1 VNPFAVLGVDDSAGD
16 AAVRAAYLAA
26 VRAHPPDRDPAGFR
40 RIREAYD
47 AIRDEDRRLALRLF
61 GPPPLDRLE
70 ALLDAFPDERRHV
83 GPDAWLAVLRE
94 ARR

>member
-1 VNPFAVLGVDDSAGD
+1 MNPFAVLGLDESADD

-26 VRAHPPDRDPAGFR
+26 VRGHPPDRDPTGFQ

-47 AIRDEDRRLALRLF
+47 AIRDEDRRLELRLF
-61 GPPPLDRLE
+61 GPPPLERLE
-70 ALLDAFPDERRHV
+70 ALVDAFPDERHHV
-83 GPDAWLAVLRE
+83 GPEAWLAVLRE

>member
-1 VNPFAVLGVDDSAGD
+1 MNPFAVLGLDETADD

-26 VRAHPPDRDPAGFR
+26 VRAHPPDRDPEGFQG
-40 RIREAYD
+40 IREAYD
-47 AIRDEDRRLALRLF
+47 AIRDEDRRLELRLF

-83 GPDAWLAVLRE
+83 GPDPWLAVLRE
-94 ARR
+94 RER

>member
-1 VNPFAVLGVDDSAGD
+1 MNPFAVLGLDETADD

-26 VRAHPPDRDPAGFR
+26 VRVHPPDRDPAEFQ

-47 AIRDEDRRLALRLF
+47 AIRDEDRRLELRLF

-70 ALLDAFPDERRHV
+70 ALLEAFPDERRHV

>member
-1 VNPFAVLGVDDSAGD
+1 VNPFAVLGLDEDASD
-16 AAVRAAYLAA
+16 AAARTAYLAA
-26 VRAHPPDRDPAGFR
+26 VRAHPPDRDPSGFQ

-47 AIRDEDRRLALRLF
+47 AIRDEDRRLDLRLF

-83 GPDAWLAVLRE
+83 GPAPWLAVLRE
-94 ARR
+94 TRR

>member
-1 VNPFAVLGVDDSAGD
+1 MNPFAVLGLDEDVSD

-26 VRAHPPDRDPAGFR
+26 IRAHPPDRDPAGFQ

-47 AIRDEDRRLALRLF
+47 AIRDEDRRLDLRLF

-83 GPDAWLAVLRE
+83 GPDPWLAVLRE
-94 ARR
+94 TRR

>member
-1 VNPFAVLGVDDSAGD
+1 MNPFAVLGLDEDASD

-26 VRAHPPDRDPAGFR
+26 VRAHPPDRDPAGFQ

-47 AIRDEDRRLALRLF
+47 AIRDEDRRLDLRLF
-61 GPPPLDRLE
+61 GPPPLDHLE

-83 GPDAWLAVLRE
+83 GPDPWLAVLRE
-94 ARR
+94 TRR

>member
-1 VNPFAVLGVDDSAGD
+1 VNPFAVLGLEEDASD

-26 VRAHPPDRDPAGFR
+26 VRAHPPDRDPAGFQ

-47 AIRDEDRRLALRLF
+47 AIRDEDRRLDLRLF

-83 GPDAWLAVLRE
+83 GPDPWLAVLRE
-94 ARR
+94 TRR

>member
-1 VNPFAVLGVDDSAGD
+1 MNPFAVLGLDEDASD

-26 VRAHPPDRDPAGFR
+26 VRAHPPDRDPAGFQ

-47 AIRDEDRRLALRLF
+47 AIRDEDRRLDLRLF
-61 GPPPLDRLE
+61 GPAPLDRLE
-70 ALLDAFPDERRHV
+70 ALLEAFPDERRHV
-83 GPDAWLAVLRE
+83 GPDPWLAALRE

>member
-1 VNPFAVLGVDDSAGD
+1 MNPFAVLGLDEDASD

-26 VRAHPPDRDPAGFR
+26 VRAHPPDRDPAGFQH
-40 RIREAYD
+40 IREAYD
-47 AIRDEDRRLALRLF
+47 AIRDEDRRLDLRLF

-70 ALLDAFPDERRHV
+70 ALLEAFPDERQHV
-83 GPDAWLAVLRE
+83 GPDPWLAVLRE

>member
-1 VNPFAVLGVDDSAGD
+1 MNPFATLGLDETADD

-26 VRAHPPDRDPAGFR
+26 VRAHPPDRDPDGFQ

-47 AIRDEDRRLALRLF
+47 AIRDENRRLDLRLF

-70 ALLDAFPDERRHV
+70 ALLDTFPDERRHA
-83 GPDAWLAVLRE
+83 GPESWLAVLRE
-94 ARR
+94 PRR

>member
-1 VNPFAVLGVDDSAGD
+1 VNPFAVLGLDEDASD
-16 AAVRAAYLAA
+16 AAVRTAYLAA
-26 VRAHPPDRDPAGFR
+26 VRAHPPDRDPAGFQ

-47 AIRDEDRRLALRLF
+47 AIRDEDRRLDLRLF

-83 GPDAWLAVLRE
+83 GPDPWLAVLRE
-94 ARR
+94 TRR

>member
-1 VNPFAVLGVDDSAGD
+1 MNPFAVLGLDEDASD

-26 VRAHPPDRDPAGFR
+26 VRAHPPDRDPAGFQ

-47 AIRDEDRRLALRLF
+47 AIRDEDRRLDLRLF

-70 ALLDAFPDERRHV
+70 ALLEAFPDERRHV
-83 GPDAWLAVLRE
+83 GPDPWLAVLRE

>member
-1 VNPFAVLGVDDSAGD
+1 VNPFAVLSLDEDASD

-26 VRAHPPDRDPAGFR
+26 VRAHPPDRDPAGFQ

-47 AIRDEDRRLALRLF
+47 AIRDEDRRLDLRLF

-70 ALLDAFPDERRHV
+70 ALLEAFPDERRHV
-83 GPDAWLAVLRE
+83 GPDPWLAVLRE
-94 ARR
+94 TRR